1 MTKEKKQKII
11 HHVLTIAFLIVA
23 VLFSIFRFED
33 VFKRTVQ
40 SLVDLKNSC
49 LYFVLYPLHLEHLV
63 EITVLQ
69 IPEHMIT
76 MLPLTPEEFVQ
87 FCERFW
93 DIFVSWET
101 VEEFFEY
108 VGDVLRPLAETL
120 LYLLLP
126 MLSTFGVLWFIYSR
140 VDVPEETQKA
150 KKRKKKKDSKKAAKA
165 QKEEAKER
173 PNAKKKAKKKKKGKP
188 ESAFPDS
195 KALQRWKRFEV
206 KVLFKIRNAV
216 VNYAAFFKS
225 KKYYVVPMIVI
236 WAYNLNGATIAL
248 EALAWLFYVSISIE
262 YHTILIMLAK
272 LAVDLTV
279 VAGFLPWWAWVIVGY
294 KVYDYI
300 RRSIGDA
307 LLKHYIAKDE
317 EFLIKHPGA
326 LFVVG
331 KQRSKKTT
339 ILTLLKIIFERRFR
353 EIAKKK
359 FAQRNKQFPFF
370 RWSSIERTVR
380 CCRENNTFK
389 TFEDM
394 TIFVLYL
401 KNFFSAQ
408 NSIQGQNLR
417 YAIKVKYGYDVQE
430 LVDYASRYSML
441 YDNDV
446 VETSIFEAI
455 ERYAQLFFIYSQTSP
470 LDISNFSIREDF
482 TFKDHGFF
490 PIFDGDLFR
499 KSKDSKKN
507 SQFSHRIKFDIF
519 RPGKVFDPETRYDEA
534 VEYGIGVL
542 QEFAKDRKNR
552 YTKAG
557 KQNDLDVNQDNDLFE
572 LDTKMRGHVATIDF
586 FDFWV
591 WLFDDQRPGSLGA
604 DNKDLTTICR
614 IKETSDAKIILPGF
628 AIEELLFGWLD
639 KLHDKL
645 KYYIR
650 NRKEKE
656 TLLVHFIDAI
666 FNPFFK
672 HFDKVSA
679 HYGVHVAKLKV
690 EDGGDGEILGEAEKL
705 YIPVR
710 VPYANRFATDNWR
723 IFYRMKNRKAKRTLD
738 KIEQYKSI
746 YPTMEDFRAQ
756 QSYAV
761 EDMNYAYGDKE
772 ERKKKTKK

>member
-49 LYFVLYPLHLEHLV
+49 LYFVLYPLHLEHVV
-63 EITVLQ
+63 EITALQ

-126 MLSTFGVLWFIYSR
+126 MLSTFGVLWFVYSR
-140 VDVPEETQKA
+140 VDVPEEEQKA
-150 KKRKKKKDSKKAAKA
+150 KKLKKKKDSKKAAKP

-173 PNAKKKAKKKKKGKP
+173 PNAKKKAKKKKKDKP

-206 KVLFKIRNAV
+206 KVLFKIRNTV

-225 KKYYVVPMIVI
+225 KKYYVVPMIII

-294 KVYDYI
+294 KVFDYI

-307 LLKHYIAKDE
+307 LLKYYIEKDE
-317 EFLIKHPGA
+317 EFLVKHPGA

-339 ILTLLKIIFERRFR
+339 ILTTLKLILERQFR
-353 EIAKKK
+353 KIAKKK

-370 RWSSIERTVR
+370 RWSSIERTVKR
-380 CCRENNTFK
+380 CRANDKFK
-389 TFEDM
+389 TLEDM
-394 TIFVLYL
+394 TVF
-401 KNFFSAQ
+401 AER
-408 NSIQGQNLR
+408 LR
-417 YAIKVKYGYDVQE
+417 VAYSHPNAVFRANRRQFIKWFYGYDVQE
-430 LVDYASRYSML
+430 LVDYASRYSMT
-441 YDNDV
+441 YDNGT

-490 PIFDGDLFR
+490 PIFDGNPFR
-499 KSKDSKKN
+499 DSKESKKN
-507 SQFSHRIKFDIF
+507 TQYSHIMNWDIF
-519 RPGKVFDPETRYDEA
+519 RVGKVFDEKTRYDEA
-534 VEYGIGVL
+534 VEYGIGVE

-552 YTKAG
+552 YTKRG
-557 KQNDLDVNQDNDLFE
+557 KADEIEANQDNDLFE

-586 FDFWV
+586 FDFWR
-591 WLFDDQRPGSLGA
+591 WLWDDQRPGSLGA

-628 AIEELLFGWLD
+628 AIEELLFVWLD
-639 KLHDKL
+639 ELHDKL

-656 TLLVHFIDAI
+656 TLLVHFLDALL
-666 FNPFFK
+666 NPFFK
-672 HFDKVSA
+672 HFDNVRTR
-679 HYGVHVAKLKV
+679 YGVHVAKLKV
-690 EDGGDGEILGEAEKL
+690 EDGGDGEILGDAEKL
-705 YIPVR
+705 YIPVAFT
-710 VPYANRFATDNWR
+710 YNDRFATDNWR
-723 IFYRMKNRKAKRTLD
+723 IFYRMKHRRAKRTLHRI
-738 KIEQYKSI
+738 KQYNSSYPSMEQ
-746 YPTMEDFRAQ
+746 FRDQ
-756 QSYAV
+756 RSYGV
-761 EDMNYAYGDKE
+761 EDMNYAYGDKQK
-772 ERKKKTKK
+772 RGT